1 MQSCN
6 TPCTGTEYPIH
17 MGTVPLKEEEEE
29 EVREDTR
36 AAFFCM
42 FSIAKLPFE
51 GSELINQF
59 LAQLKSQDSLNT
71 ITII

>member
-29 EVREDTR
+29 EEEAVWKCSPLRKE
-36 AAFFCM
+36 
-42 FSIAKLPFE
+42 
-51 GSELINQF
+51 
-59 LAQLKSQDSLNT
+59 
-71 ITII
+71 

>member
-29 EVREDTR
+29 EEEEYVYKKRG
-36 AAFFCM
+36 CQM
-42 FSIAKLPFE
+42 KVICPCCNWK
-51 GSELINQF
+51 
-59 LAQLKSQDSLNT
+59 
-71 ITII
+71 ITT